1 MIRVAVI
8 DDDPI
13 ELTLL
18 KGFSAHLDGSF
29 EWTGFES
36 VESFATRDDAA
47 QFDLIFLDR
56 KIPPFVRFIDTVP
69 IIEASGFTGRIV
81 LLSAHSEEQAPTS
94 STCEIIGPLDKIAVQ
109 DRNQLEGLLQLP
121 L

>member
-1 MIRVAVI
+1 MIRIAVI

-18 KGFSAHLDGSF
+18 KGFSAHLSGLYD
-29 EWTGFES
+29 WQGFES
-36 VESFATRDDAA
+36 VESFASRDDAA
-47 QFDLIFLDR
+47 QFDLVFLDR
-56 KIPPFVRFIDTVP
+56 KIPPFVRFVDTVP

-81 LLSAHSEEQAPTS
+81 LLSAHSDEQAPTS
-94 STCEIIGPLDKIAVQ
+94 SMCEILGPYDKIAVQ
-109 DRNQLEGLLQLP
+109 DRSQLEGLLQLP